1 MSILTE
7 ELEMILIE
15 KQDYVLNHIRDEIN
29 HFEFDRKC
37 AEFDERYNEKVEA
50 YNRLQE
56 KLVQHQSRAE
66 FLQKFYSRVEAVSGA
81 IDFFDASL
89 WRTLIEKAT
98 VHHDGRIIF
107 KFLDGTE
114 IEA

>member
-1 MSILTE
+1 MCS
-7 ELEMILIE
+7 
-15 KQDYVLNHIRDEIN
+15 V
-29 HFEFDRKC
+29 
-37 AEFDERYNEKVEA
+37 
-50 YNRLQE
+50 
-56 KLVQHQSRAE
+56 RAE

-114 IEA
+114 IERNRPHPQPYTRERKRSKIELRAKIAERS